1 MGSLKPG
8 ATYIY
13 ERDGSAI
20 YAREFGADPS
30 TRRVVGYESD
40 DHQISAST
48 KRLLSEL
55 NEIVKM
61 CEDISTHV
69 NCDIV
74 GFDILQDLKT
84 GEYYVMEINI
94 SPHFST
100 FCVVLIFMCFDF

>member
-1 MGSLKPG
+1 MGTLKPG

-13 ERDGSAI
+13 ERSGSAI

-40 DHQISAST
+40 NHQISAST

-61 CEDISTHV
+61 CETDP
-69 NCDIV
+69 
-74 GFDILQDLKT
+74 GMKILLDQLFVLYNLKKA
-84 GEYYVMEINI
+84 ER
-94 SPHFST
+94 
-100 FCVVLIFMCFDF
+100 